1 MQHLDEG
8 TIHAWLDGELPLA
21 ERESAELHA
30 ASCAECAAAVAE
42 ARGFIAASS
51 RILTALD
58 AVPGGVLP
66 ASTTR
71 VAPRPRAS
79 MSHAWMAVAAV
90 LVLGVGTVIARRER
104 PDLASPS
111 VAESRDAKSNAAPEP
126 SAPFTDTARVAAA
139 APTRARRSDAPQMA
153 NEERQKRAST
163 EGKVSAKVSSDV
175 ADRIA
180 RTEKDESVARRDSAP
195 TMLAETAPASSPA
208 VAGGRS
214 SPAAVAAPAPQ
225 AAPAG
230 DTVTPRRL
238 MLGQVVVTGQ
248 GVESSNDANARPRVV
263 SRSAVAAGTDSI
275 VTTIYDVRGV
285 RVSLIERPQA
295 VELSQPVKSG
305 FNDAVMAKAR
315 ATAPAEHSITWSDST
330 GRTRTLRGAMT
341 EVELERLK
349 AELFVATP

>member
-1 MQHLDEG
+1 
-8 TIHAWLDGELPLA
+8 
-21 ERESAELHA
+21 
-30 ASCAECAAAVAE
+30 
-42 ARGFIAASS
+42 
-51 RILTALD
+51 
-58 AVPGGVLP
+58 
-66 ASTTR
+66 
-71 VAPRPRAS
+71 
-79 MSHAWMAVAAV
+79 
-90 LVLGVGTVIARRER
+90 
-104 PDLASPS
+104 
-111 VAESRDAKSNAAPEP
+111 
-126 SAPFTDTARVAAA
+126 
-139 APTRARRSDAPQMA
+139 MA

-163 EGKVSAKVSSDV
+163 EGKASSD
-175 ADRIA
+175 I
-180 RTEKDESVARRDSAP
+180 
-195 TMLAETAPASSPA
+195 A

-225 AAPAG
+225 EAPAG

-315 ATAPAEHSITWSDST
+315 ATAPVEHSITWSDST
-330 GRTRTLRGAMT
+330 GRTRTMRGAMT
-341 EVELERLK
+341 EAELERLK
-349 AELFVATP
+349 AELFGATP